1 MLNLASWHLWVIGGV
16 LLIIMEMFTLSF
28 FLASFGVA
36 AFITAIAAAY
46 DASLEWQLGVFAI
59 ANVFLLIFLR
69 PFVVKGLY
77 RRSDDRPTNC
87 HALVGTKAL
96 VVDSITDANRPGRV
110 KLGGEEWRGLSFDG
124 SSIPEDTVVEV
135 VSIDGSTLTVRPL
148 LK

>member
-1 MLNLASWHLWVIGGV
+1 MLNLASWHFWVIGGV
-16 LLIIMEMFTLSF
+16 TLIIMEMFTLSF

-36 AFITAIAAAY
+36 ALITAIPAAY

-59 ANVFLLIFLR
+59 TNVVLLAILR
-69 PFVVKGLY
+69 PLVVKGLY
-77 RRSDDRPTNC
+77 HRSDARPTNC

-96 VVDSITDANRPGRV
+96 VVDSITDDNRPGRV

-124 SSIPEDTVVEV
+124 NPIPADTVVEV
-135 VSIDGSTLTVRPL
+135 VSIDGSTLTVRPF